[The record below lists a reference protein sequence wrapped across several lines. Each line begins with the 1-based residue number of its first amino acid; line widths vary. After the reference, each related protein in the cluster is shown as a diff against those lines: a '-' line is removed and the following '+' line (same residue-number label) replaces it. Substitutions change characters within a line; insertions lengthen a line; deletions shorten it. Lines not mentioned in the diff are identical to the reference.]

1 MTATARDTV
10 ASAFRA
16 AIDLAAADQAWPDEA
31 KAIPIAVEIP
41 GEPAH
46 GDYATSVALRLA
58 KPLRR
63 PPMAIAEAIRDRF
76 PRSEMVAAVEA
87 AKPGFVNVRLADG
100 WVAKQADAIAAAGEG
115 YGRSTRLAGQRIQV
129 EYISANPTGPM
140 TVANARGGPLG
151 DALANV
157 IAFMGADV
165 TREYYVN
172 DTGSQVDQL
181 GISVALRYRELRGE
195 QVSIPP
201 DAYPAEYV
209 IDIAKRIRQLE
220 GDRYMTMPLEQQ
232 AKALAP
238 KAIDIIVDEWHR
250 ASAQKF
256 GMRFD
261 SWYRESALVGSQY
274 FAATFDE
281 LRRLGALEDRDGAV
295 WLKSRDLGEDIDSV
309 VIRSDPAH
317 TPTYFGIDLVYHR
330 QALVERGFD
339 RKIDIWGANTYGHS
353 LRMRA
358 AMKALG
364 LLDRWEVLIYQYVRF
379 LHEGEVLGMSRR
391 RGEFIQLDELID
403 RVGVDVA
410 RWFFVQT
417 SPERML
423 DFDLELAVSQSSENP
438 AYYVQYAHARIAS
451 ICRTAAERGLA
462 SAGAN
467 VALLTAPAEITLIK
481 SLMRFPELVDDVH
494 ERRAPHLLTVYALAL
509 AGEFHAFYR
518 DHRVVGDDAELS
530 RARLRLVEAIQVTLR
545 QVLGLLGVS
554 APDRM

>member
-1 MTATARDTV
+1 MTVTARDTI

-16 AIDLAAADQAWPDEA
+16 AIDLSAADEAWPEEA
-31 KAIPIAVEIP
+31 KAIPVAVEIP
-41 GEPAH
+41 GEPSH
-46 GDYATSVALRLA
+46 GDYATSIALRLA
-58 KPLRR
+58 KPLKK

-76 PRSEMVAAVEA
+76 PPSEMIAAVEV
-87 AKPGFVNVRLADG
+87 AKPGFVNVRLADA
-100 WVAKQADAIAAAGEG
+100 WVAKQADAIAAAGDG
-115 YGRSTRLAGQRIQV
+115 YGRSSRLTGQRIQV

-172 DTGSQVDQL
+172 DTGNQVDQL
-181 GISVALRYRELRGE
+181 GVSVALRYRELHGK
-195 QVSIPP
+195 QVTIPP
-201 DAYPAEYV
+201 DAYPAQYV
-209 IDIAKRIRQLE
+209 IDIAKRIRELE
-220 GDRYMTMPLEQQ
+220 GDRYMRMPVEEQ
-232 AKALAP
+232 AKAFAP

-250 ASAQKF
+250 ASAVKF

-261 SWYRESALVGSQY
+261 TWYRESALVGSDY
-274 FAATFDE
+274 FTATFDE
-281 LRRLGALEDRDGAV
+281 LRQLGVIEDREGAV
-295 WLKSRDLGEDIDSV
+295 WLKTRELGEDIDAV
-309 VIRSDPAH
+309 VIRSNGI
-317 TPTYFGIDLVYHR
+317 PTYFGVDLVYHR
-330 QALVERGFD
+330 QCLVERGFD

-358 AMKALG
+358 AMKALQ
-364 LLDRWEVLIYQYVRF
+364 LLDRWEVIIYQYVRF

-391 RGEFIQLDELID
+391 RGEFIHLDELIE

-451 ICRTAAERGLA
+451 ICRTAAERGIA
-462 SAGAN
+462 SGNAKA
-467 VALLTAPAEITLIK
+467 ALLTAPAEIALIK
-481 SLMRFPELVDDVH
+481 SLLRFPDLVDDVH

-509 AGEFHAFYR
+509 AGDFHAYYR
-518 DHRVVGDDAELS
+518 DHRVVSDDADLS

-545 QVLGLLGVS
+545 QVLGLLGIS
-554 APDRM
+554 APDKM